1 MNMADAGPIRAF
13 LAADPPPEILERI
26 AAIQRELKKTVQG
39 SIAWV
44 RPEGI
49 HLTLKFFGNIAPEQA
64 EVIVTEVRRAVS
76 GTSPLS
82 LRGRSLGV
90 FPDLRRPR
98 VIWLGLDGDVAR
110 LSAMQEKMEAGLETR
125 GFARE
130 ERSFRAHL
138 TLARIKDGRGL
149 VGLEQALKNPRFQE
163 AGGFIVDK
171 LTLFR
176 SELTPKGAIYTRL
189 ATFPFAGD

>member
-1 MNMADAGPIRAF
+1 MADAGPIRAF

-64 EVIVTEVRRAVS
+64 EVIVTEVRRSVP
-76 GTSPLS
+76 GTPPLS
-82 LRGRSLGV
+82 LCGRSLGV
-90 FPDLRRPR
+90 FPDPHRPR

-110 LSAMQEKMEAGLETR
+110 LSALQEKIETGLETC

-130 ERSFRAHL
+130 ERPFRAHL
-138 TLARIKDGRGL
+138 TLARIKDRRGL
-149 VGLEQALKNPRFQE
+149 VGLEQALKNPRLQE

>member
-1 MNMADAGPIRAF
+1 MADTGSIRVF
-13 LAADPPPEILERI
+13 LAADPPSEILERI

-64 EVIVTEVRRAVS
+64 EAVAAEVRGSVT
-76 GTSPLS
+76 GTASLS
-82 LRGRSLGV
+82 LRSRSLGV

-98 VIWLGLDGDVAR
+98 VIWLGLDGDVAP
-110 LSAMQEKMEAGLETR
+110 LGALQKKIETGLETC

-130 ERSFRAHL
+130 ERPFRAHL

-149 VGLEQALKNPRFQE
+149 VGLEQALKNPRLQE
-163 AGGFIVDK
+163 AGDFVVDK

-176 SELTPKGAIYTRL
+176 SELTPKGAIYTGL

>member
-1 MNMADAGPIRAF
+1 MNVADAGSIRAF
-13 LAADPPPEILERI
+13 LAADPPPQILERI

-64 EVIVTEVRRAVS
+64 EAIGTEVRRAVS
-76 GTSPLS
+76 GIPPLS
-82 LRGRSLGV
+82 LCGRSLGV

-110 LSAMQEKMEAGLETR
+110 LSALQEKIEAGLETR

-138 TLARIKDGRGL
+138 TLARIKDRRGL

-163 AGGFIVDK
+163 AGDFVVDK

-176 SELTPKGAIYTRL
+176 SELTPKGAIYNRL
-189 ATFPFAGD
+189 ATFPFAGN

>member
-1 MNMADAGPIRAF
+1 MADAGSIRAF

-26 AAIQRELKKTVQG
+26 AALQRDLKKTVQG

-49 HLTLKFFGNIAPEQA
+49 HLTLKFFGNITPEQA
-64 EVIVTEVRRAVS
+64 GVIVTEVRKAVP

-82 LRGRSLGV
+82 LCGRSLGV

-110 LSAMQEKMEAGLETR
+110 LSALQEKIEAGLETR

-163 AGGFIVDK
+163 AGDFVVDK

>member
-1 MNMADAGPIRAF
+1 MAGTGSVRAF
-13 LAADPPPEILERI
+13 LAADPPPEVLDRI

-49 HLTLKFFGNIAPEQA
+49 HLTLKFFGNISPEQA
-64 EVIVTEVRRAVS
+64 QTIATEVRKAVS
-76 GTSPLS
+76 GTAALS

-98 VIWLGLDGDVAR
+98 VIWLGLEGDVEPLGALQKR
-110 LSAMQEKMEAGLETR
+110 IETGLESC

-130 ERSFRAHL
+130 ERPFRAHL
-138 TLARIKDGRGL
+138 TLGRIKDGRGL
-149 VGLEQALKNPRFQE
+149 VGLEQALKGPRLQE
-163 AGGFIVDK
+163 TGDFVVDK

-176 SELTPKGAIYTRL
+176 SELTPKGAIYTGL
-189 ATFPFAGD
+189 ATFPFAGG

>member
-1 MNMADAGPIRAF
+1 MADAGPIRAF

-82 LRGRSLGV
+82 LCGRSLGV

-110 LSAMQEKMEAGLETR
+110 LTAMQEKIEAGLETR

-163 AGGFIVDK
+163 AGDFVVDK